1 MHNRYRRRESLTTVT
16 SRVFAAIAFLIV
28 SLPGE
33 AHHSVAMFD
42 ATKSPSINGTVLKY
56 EWTNPHVWIWIVTA
70 DKSGSD
76 TTPYGFELAS
86 LAMLRRQGWS
96 KDDLHVGDKVNVT
109 YHPFKDGRNG
119 GMVLQV
125 RLDNG
130 RVLGDQAALHDTPP
144 GPTPSP
150 APSP

>member
-1 MHNRYRRRESLTTVT
+1 MTVT
-16 SRVFAAIAFLIV
+16 ARLAAAMVILAI
-28 SLPGE
+28 SMPGE

-42 ATKSPSINGTVLKY
+42 ATKSLTIEGTVQKY
-56 EWTNPHVWIWIVTA
+56 EWTNPHVWIWIVAA
-70 DKSGSD
+70 DKNAGGS
-76 TTPYGFELAS
+76 TPYGFELAS

-96 KDDLHVGDKVNVT
+96 KDDLHVGDKISVT
-109 YHPFKDGRNG
+109 YHPFKDGQNG

-125 RLDNG
+125 QLDSG

>member
-1 MHNRYRRRESLTTVT
+1 MVILT
-16 SRVFAAIAFLIV
+16 V
-28 SLPGE
+28 SIPVE

-42 ATKSPSINGTVLKY
+42 ATKNLNIQGTVLKY
-56 EWTNPHVWIWIVTA
+56 EWTNPHVWIWIVAA
-70 DKSGSD
+70 DKSGGI
-76 TTPYGFELAS
+76 PYGFELAS

-96 KDDLHVGDKVNVT
+96 KDDLHVGDKVTVT
-109 YHPFKDGRNG
+109 YHPFKDGENG

-150 APSP
+150 ASPP